1 MLPVAAAG
9 WSEEAPLRTEGLV
22 SGKGTR
28 ITVDLGSEDLAKALK
43 IAAVHRGRTVRDIVV
58 EALNR
63 WLESDASAVD
73 DKRVSHHQV
82 GEEKPGGVEDK
93 DYKAMLET
101 LNRYRGLGPR

>member
-1 MLPVAAAG
+1 
-9 WSEEAPLRTEGLV
+9 V

-28 ITVDLGSEDLAKALK
+28 ITVDLGSEELAKALK
-43 IAAVHRGRTVRDIVV
+43 IAAVQQGRTVRDIVV

-63 WLESDASAVD
+63 WLE
-73 DKRVSHHQV
+73 
-82 GEEKPGGVEDK
+82 GGGVPPNGAAGGARRDTAPAVADGK

>member
-1 MLPVAAAG
+1 
-9 WSEEAPLRTEGLV
+9 V

-28 ITVDLGSEDLAKALK
+28 ITVDLGSEELSKALK
-43 IAAVHRGRTVRDIVV
+43 IAAVQQGRTVRDIVV

-63 WLESDASAVD
+63 WLEGSGATPGATEPGSRRDAAPATTE
-73 DKRVSHHQV
+73 
-82 GEEKPGGVEDK
+82 GK